1 MIVMTSILFTTAL
14 VLAIKIVTHEKSALY
29 GFKMKIEKKL
39 PEVLYDPLISCEF
52 CMPTLWSS
60 AGWVFTF
67 LFVYLSQGSFEI
79 VYLLFYPI
87 TVAASS
93 FFAGLLWT
101 LLNILLKIL
110 EHNS

>member
-14 VLAIKIVTHEKSALY
+14 VLAVKIVTHEKSVLY
-29 GFKMKIEKKL
+29 GLKLKVEEKL
-39 PEVLYDPLISCEF
+39 PKIADPLISCEF

-67 LFVYLSQGSFEI
+67 LFLYLSQGSFEI